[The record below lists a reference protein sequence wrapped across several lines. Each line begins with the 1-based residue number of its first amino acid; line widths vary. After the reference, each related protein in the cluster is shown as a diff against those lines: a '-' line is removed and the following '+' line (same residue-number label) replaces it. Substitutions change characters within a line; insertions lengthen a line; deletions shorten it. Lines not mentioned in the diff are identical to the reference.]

1 MRFSTLRLCLG
12 FSALVT
18 FAAGCGDSGGSS
30 SCSPSGAPITHTAD
44 ILADETWASGIH
56 VVPATIRVRSGARLT
71 IAACTQVQLGASA
84 SIVVDKTA
92 AGLSAQGTAS
102 DPITF
107 LPQAGSP
114 WGAVQVAAPATAV
127 LSYTTLQG
135 GGGAAPHSAATFEGA
150 SLIAQGDTT
159 TPPVV
164 LTADHLTVTGS
175 TGLGVFLQGARFADS
190 SSQLVITSSGY
201 YPVYGGVASAAS
213 LPSGTYTG
221 NAIDQI
227 LLQRVS
233 AATLDDAGP
242 LLVDATLHNRG
253 VPYRVGT
260 TPTSIS
266 VGSGRPT
273 DPGELLT
280 IEAGVTMLFTP
291 QGLGGRSQ
299 LIVKGINDGG
309 SGLPQGALLVAGTL
323 ATPVTFDSAADA
335 PAAGD
340 WQGLYFSAFVDP
352 RTVVSGAIIADAG
365 GNSGSVGVC
374 EAAPGTGM
382 AEASCAV
389 DIFTLSPPT
398 PFLQM
403 SIIRNSALCG
413 IYRGWSVDEVD
424 FSGANQFNGVPGCI
438 QTNIPDIHN
447 ACPPVACQTG
457 T

>member
-12 FSALVT
+12 FSALVI

-30 SCSPSGAPITHTAD
+30 SCSPSGAPITHAAD
-44 ILADETWASGIH
+44 ITADETWASGVH

-71 IAACTQVQLGASA
+71 IAACTQVQMGASA

-102 DPITF
+102 GPITF

-114 WGAVQVAAPATAV
+114 WGALQVAAPATADFA
-127 LSYTTLQG
+127 YTTLQG

-150 SLIAQGDTT
+150 SLVAQGNTT

-233 AATLDDAGP
+233 
-242 LLVDATLHNRG
+242 
-253 VPYRVGT
+253 
-260 TPTSIS
+260 
-266 VGSGRPT
+266 
-273 DPGELLT
+273 
-280 IEAGVTMLFTP
+280 
-291 QGLGGRSQ
+291 
-299 LIVKGINDGG
+299 
-309 SGLPQGALLVAGTL
+309 
-323 ATPVTFDSAADA
+323 
-335 PAAGD
+335 
-340 WQGLYFSAFVDP
+340 
-352 RTVVSGAIIADAG
+352 
-365 GNSGSVGVC
+365 
-374 EAAPGTGM
+374 
-382 AEASCAV
+382 
-389 DIFTLSPPT
+389 
-398 PFLQM
+398 
-403 SIIRNSALCG
+403 
-413 IYRGWSVDEVD
+413 
-424 FSGANQFNGVPGCI
+424 
-438 QTNIPDIHN
+438 
-447 ACPPVACQTG
+447 
-457 T
+457 